1 MSQLQGVTLNV
12 SQAAEIS
19 YNVGIILCNIGTL
32 DGGNDLRRKR
42 NWGKGQRQEGK
53 LEDNEGKKK
62 NTTGF
67 ITLPGFGPV
76 HVDWL
81 IVLRHID
88 LFLSLPFLSLP
99 FFL

>member
-1 MSQLQGVTLNV
+1 MR
-12 SQAAEIS
+12 EI
-19 YNVGIILCNIGTL
+19 
-32 DGGNDLRRKR
+32 
-42 NWGKGQRQEGK
+42 
-53 LEDNEGKKK
+53 KKQQQ
-62 NTTGF
+62 TTGF

-99 FFL
+99 FLVPKRQS